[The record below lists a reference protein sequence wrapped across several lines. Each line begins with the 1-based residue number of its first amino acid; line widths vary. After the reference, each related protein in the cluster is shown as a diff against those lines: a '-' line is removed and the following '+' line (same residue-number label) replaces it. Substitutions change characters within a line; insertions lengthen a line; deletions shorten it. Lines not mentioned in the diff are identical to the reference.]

1 MTDTPFFDL
10 LAMSEFIAIKKVQEG
25 VHMPVLSHFSHVP
38 LFATL
43 WNVACQAPLSLGFS
57 SQKYWSGLPSPL
69 PRDLPDPGIE
79 PTSPAAPALQTDSL
93 VLSHGRSPQEHV
105 GRVIGMGCS

>member
-43 WNVACQAPLSLGFS
+43 
-57 SQKYWSGLPSPL
+57 
-69 PRDLPDPGIE
+69 
-79 PTSPAAPALQTDSL
+79 
-93 VLSHGRSPQEHV
+93 
-105 GRVIGMGCS
+105 